1 MASATDDVVVALAS
15 FVAAVGSADVVVL
28 EGHVYRK
35 NDPLVKRYPQFFAA
49 QGVRES
55 EGRVE
60 QATAAPG
67 EKR

>member
-1 MASATDDVVVALAS
+1 MAAASDDVVVALAS
-15 FVAAVGSADVVVL
+15 FVAAVNGADVVVN

-35 NDPLVKRYPQFFAA
+35 NDPLVKKFPQFFAA

-55 EGRVE
+55 GPRIEA
-60 QATAAPG
+60 ATAAPG